1 MVQQIT
7 KSSQDTIQHVAVVVP
22 DIQQAVEWYTTK
34 FNCTINYQDDTWA
47 LLDFANIQLALV
59 TPGQHPAHIAFLNSE
74 AEMFGPLQ
82 RHRDGTQS
90 IYITDPFGN
99 AVEMI
104 ATQEGEDARQPL
116 LRS

>member
-1 MVQQIT
+1 MGQERQ
-7 KSSQDTIQHVAVVVP
+7 SRSRDTLQHVAVVVP
-22 DIQQAVEWYTTK
+22 DIQQAVAWYTAK

-59 TPGQHPAHIAFLNSE
+59 IPGQHPAHIAFVN
-74 AEMFGPLQ
+74 ADAAKFGPLQ

-99 AVEMI
+99 AVELI
-104 ATQEGEDARQPL
+104 AAQEGETA
-116 LRS
+116 

>member
-1 MVQQIT
+1 MGQERQ
-7 KSSQDTIQHVAVVVP
+7 SCPRDTLQHVAVVAP
-22 DIQQAVEWYTTK
+22 DIQQAVAWYTTK

-59 TPGQHPAHIAFLNSE
+59 TPGQHPAHIALVNPD
-74 AEMFGPLQ
+74 AATFGPLQ

-99 AVEMI
+99 AVELI
-104 ATQEGEDARQPL
+104 APQEGDSA
-116 LRS
+116 